1 MDGGIMTRFNPRR
14 QSIGGFTLVE
24 LLIVVAI
31 IGVLA
36 TMGVPAYKRMVERA
50 KTKEAQVALGGIY
63 TSNIAFQSEYGAFG
77 NNLAGIGFDFE
88 GSGANYLVGFPTGGC
103 LQSPIT
109 PTDPGLMPAGG
120 YPAGVAGTPGAQ
132 IRTSFS
138 QYYVGRN
145 CRVAGRGVIFP
156 PGALACGVTGGN
168 CLQSVADPSGNGG
181 WFVAT
186 ATGCIRTGCLRNSPL
201 AGGVPAANE
210 TGFTNVAAPP
220 GDNNIRQDAWA
231 IDHRRQLRRWSD
243 GGS

>member
-1 MDGGIMTRFNPRR
+1 MMTRFNPRR

-36 TMGVPAYKRMVERA
+36 TMGVPAYKRMIERA

-88 GSGANYLVGFPTGGC
+88 GSGANYLVGFPTNAC
-103 LQSPIT
+103 AQAAIT
-109 PTDPGLMPAGG
+109 PSDPGAMPAAG
-120 YPAGVAGTPGAQ
+120 YPPGVAGTPGAQ

-156 PGALACGVTGGN
+156 PGALACNVAGGI
-168 CLQSVADPSGNGG
+168 CLPSVAEANGG
-181 WFVAT
+181 WFIAT
-186 ATGCIRTGCLRNSPL
+186 ATGCIRTGCLRDASPI
-201 AGGVPAANE
+201 AGGNPTANE
-210 TGFTNVAAPP
+210 TGFTNVATPP
-220 GDNNIRQDAWA
+220 GDNSIRQDAWA

>member
-1 MDGGIMTRFNPRR
+1 MVGGIMTQFKVRK
-14 QSIGGFTLVE
+14 QSFGGFTLVE

-63 TSNIAFQSEYGAFG
+63 TANIAFQSEYGTFG

-88 GSGANYLVGFPTGGC
+88 GSGANYLVGFPTNNC
-103 LQSPIT
+103 LQANIMPSNQ
-109 PTDPGLMPAGG
+109 PGF
-120 YPAGVAGTPGAQ
+120 PGEQ
-132 IRTSFS
+132 IQASFA
-138 QYYVGRN
+138 QYYTGRN
-145 CRVAGRGVIFP
+145 CRVAGRGVNFP
-156 PGALACGVTGGN
+156 PNANICNVNAGM
-168 CLQSVADPSGNGG
+168 CLPSVADLLNGG

-186 ATGCIRTGCLRNSPL
+186 ATGCIRTGCRQDSPI
-201 AGGVPAANE
+201 AGGNPAANE
-210 TGFTNVAAPP
+210 NGFLNVPIPP
-220 GDNNIRQDAWA
+220 GGNVVRQDAWA